1 MYIKKVLDINV
12 QHIFS
17 SHSILYLGDPWNVNE
32 FAILLATLDPVCPIL
47 SISCPLSPALQ
58 AGGGGSTPS
67 LLEFSEKTKYL
78 REENQILQSC

>member
-12 QHIFS
+12 QRIFS

-32 FAILLATLDPVCPIL
+32 LAILLATLDPVCPIL

-67 LLEFSEKTKYL
+67 LFPL
-78 REENQILQSC
+78 RIL